1 MSNRRPELA
10 ASAHLDINLFPHS
23 RISIMKTNANA
34 ELHTRHQTLVAAEPK
49 LRIRDRAERLGVTEA
64 ELVAANCGL
73 ESVELAGKPQ
83 EIFRELGSLG
93 RVMALARNDWCVHER
108 HGAYEDIQADGMVGV
123 VLGPDIDLRMFFGHW
138 AHAFAVLEKGRSS
151 IQFFDKAGVAVH
163 KIYRT
168 DETHGDA
175 WDALVQ
181 RLTSPDKTVPAPK
194 PMSNVVE
201 NHTTDDP
208 QGLRE
213 QWLSLE
219 DTHDFFPMLRKY
231 QISRLGALQAVGT
244 DLAQDVGNHVCET
257 MLQAAARSKL
267 SIMCFVANRGIVQI
281 HSGPVAKLAR
291 TGPWFNV
298 LDPTFNLHLNT
309 EAITSTWIV
318 NKPTSDGWVTSIE
331 AYEAGGQMVVQFFG
345 ARKPG
350 QPELPAWREL
360 MVGLCKAPL
369 AA

>member
-1 MSNRRPELA
+1 MTTST
-10 ASAHLDINLFPHS
+10 LDQL
-23 RISIMKTNANA
+23 RA
-34 ELHTRHQTLVAAEPK
+34 RHQQLVAAEPK
-49 LRIRDRAERLGVTEA
+49 LRIRDRAARLDASEA
-64 ELVAANCGL
+64 ELVAADCGL

-83 EIFRELGSLG
+83 AIFRELGTLG

-138 AHAFAVLEKGRSS
+138 KHAYSVLENGRSS
-151 IQFFDKAGVAVH
+151 IQFFDKEGVAVH

-168 DETHGDA
+168 GETRGDA
-175 WDALVQ
+175 WDALV
-181 RLTSPDKTVPAPK
+181 RRFASPAKVMPSPQ
-194 PMSNVVE
+194 PMSDVLE
-201 NHTTDDP
+201 HDATDDP
-208 QGLRE
+208 RGLRE
-213 QWLSLE
+213 HWLALR
-219 DTHDFFPMLRKY
+219 DTHDFHPMLRKF
-231 QISRLGALQAVGT
+231 QVSRLGALRAVGP
-244 DLAQDVGNHVCET
+244 DLAQEVGNDTCET
-257 MLQAAARSKL
+257 MLQAAAASRL
-267 SIMCFVANRGIVQI
+267 SIMCFVSNRGIVQI

-309 EAITSTWIV
+309 EAITGTWIV

-331 AYEAGGQMVVQFFG
+331 AYEAGGRMIVQFFG

-350 QPELPAWREL
+350 QPELPAWRQL
-360 MVGLCKAPL
+360 MLGLCKTPL